1 MQARDF
7 LTAAITIVACL
18 ITPIAEAATVNTSA
32 SIAFGSSPPYPS
44 NPPAAVLD
52 TDPGPASAD
61 ARVSGPRGESDANGV
76 AIDSG
81 HLAAQATFNGAQ
93 GRYTNVIAN
102 ATWSE
107 TFTANA
113 GSSATFDFFIPQAL
127 LGFGANNVSNLNGGF
142 AVDIS
147 LNGVSQF
154 SATAEVLTTGS
165 FPSTPADMP
174 LVQTGTIL
182 TSSFNSGSVAPGF
195 GAGYVFN
202 SYGDSLSLAPIA
214 GDNTLVYTMSAFVRG
229 LIGET
234 SAIAYIGDPLS
245 LSQSGGNPGI
255 PGSSLTI
262 DSGVPPVP
270 VPAAIWL
277 FGTAL
282 IGFIGISR
290 RRKIA

>member
-1 MQARDF
+1 MRQERF
-7 LTAAITIVACL
+7 LTTAIAIVVCF
-18 ITPIAEAATVNTSA
+18 ITPITQAATVDASA
-32 SIAFGSSPPYPS
+32 SISFGSSPPYPP
-44 NPPAAVLD
+44 NPPADVQD
-52 TDPGPASAD
+52 MDPGPGSAN
-61 ARVSGPRGESDANGV
+61 ARVTGPQGESEAHAAADDG
-76 AIDSG
+76 G

-93 GRYTNVIAN
+93 GQYANIIAN
-102 ATWSE
+102 ATWTE
-107 TFTANA
+107 TFTATT

-154 SATAEVLTTGS
+154 SATAEILTTGS

-182 TSSFNSGSVAPGF
+182 TSSFDPVSVAPGF

-202 SYGDSLSLAPIA
+202 SYGDSLSLAPNV
-214 GDNTLVYTMSAFVRG
+214 GVNTLVYSMTAFVRG

-234 SAIAYIGDPLS
+234 SAIAYIGDPVNLS
-245 LSQSGGNPGI
+245 LSGGNPGI
-255 PGSSLTI
+255 PGSMLTI
-262 DSGVPPVP
+262 DGGVSPMPI
-270 VPAAIWL
+270 PAAVWL

-282 IGFIGISR
+282 VGLVGFGK
-290 RRKIA
+290 RRKTA

>member
-1 MQARDF
+1 MQARD
-7 LTAAITIVACL
+7 LLITAITIAVCL
-18 ITPIAEAATVNTSA
+18 ITPVTHAATVNASAAIAFGNSSPYPPNPPADVQDIDPGPTSA
-32 SIAFGSSPPYPS
+32 SAQ
-44 NPPAAVLD
+44 
-52 TDPGPASAD
+52 
-61 ARVSGPRGESDANGV
+61 VSGPRGESDAHAAADDG
-76 AIDSG
+76 G

-93 GRYTNVIAN
+93 GQYTNVIAN
-102 ATWSE
+102 AAWTE
-107 TFTANA
+107 NFTANA

-154 SATAEVLTTGS
+154 SATAEILTTGS

-174 LVQTGTIL
+174 LEQTGTIL
-182 TSSFNSGSVAPGF
+182 TSSFISGSVAPGF

-202 SYGDSLSLAPIA
+202 SYGDSLDLAPVA
-214 GDNTLVYTMSAFVRG
+214 GDNTLVYTMSTFVRG

-255 PGSSLTI
+255 PGSTLTV
-262 DSGVPPVP
+262 DGGVPPVP

-282 IGFIGISR
+282 VGFIGISR
-290 RRKIA
+290 RRN